1 MTDKVTYGDCIMA
14 ALGAIQANVLRSVLT
29 ALGIIIGVAAVIVMI
44 SVGAGAQKQVDDVIK
59 KLGSNL
65 VIVVPG
71 TTTSGGARGAR
82 GSRRT
87 LTEDDA
93 IAIQNEVP
101 TVRVSAPT
109 VRGSGQI
116 IFGNRNWSTVIRGV
130 TPDYGQAREWEIA
143 DGRWFSNDEVRSAA
157 KVALIGETVSESLFG
172 NDNPVGQI
180 IRIKRVPFTVIGTLV
195 GKGETPMGNDMDDVV
210 FIPLTTAKKRTLGGR
225 RVSGRLVGVV
235 FVKSNSAEV
244 VDDTIRD
251 MTKLL
256 RLRHKIRPGQPND
269 FFVRNLSS
277 ILEARANSSRVM
289 NLLLAAVASISLI
302 VGGIGIMNIMLVSVT
317 ERTREIGLR
326 MAVGAKGRDILLQF
340 LIEAVT
346 LSLIGG
352 VIGIVFG
359 LGGSY
364 IIAMIGDSPAI
375 VQPFSIFLAFG
386 FAAAVGVFFGF
397 YPARKAARLD
407 PIEALRY
414 E

>member
-1 MTDKVTYGDCIMA
+1 MTYGDCIMA

-82 GSRRT
+82 GSRPT
-87 LTEDDA
+87 ITEDDA
-93 IAIQNEVP
+93 IAIQNEIS
-101 TVRVSAPT
+101 TVKVSAPA

-116 IFGNRNWSTVIRGV
+116 IFGNQNWSTVIRGV

-172 NDNPVGQI
+172 NENPVGQI

-364 IIAMIGDSPAI
+364 IIAMIGNSPAI
-375 VQPFSIFLAFG
+375 IQPFSIFLAFG
-386 FAAAVGVFFGF
+386 FAAVVGVFFGF

>member
-1 MTDKVTYGDCIMA
+1 MTYGDCIMA

-93 IAIQNEVP
+93 TAIQNEVP
-101 TVRVSAPT
+101 TVKVSAPT

-116 IFGNRNWSTVIRGV
+116 IFGNQNWSTVIRGV

-364 IIAMIGDSPAI
+364 IIAMIGNSPAI
-375 VQPFSIFLAFG
+375 VQPYSIFLAFG

>member
-1 MTDKVTYGDCIMA
+1 VTYGDCILA

-101 TVRVSAPT
+101 TVKVSAPT

-116 IFGNRNWSTVIRGV
+116 IFGNQNWSTVIRGV

-256 RLRHKIRPGQPND
+256 RLRHKLRPGQPND

-364 IIAMIGDSPAI
+364 IIAMIGNSPAI
-375 VQPFSIFLAFG
+375 VQPYSIFLAFG

>member
-1 MTDKVTYGDCIMA
+1 MTYGDCIMA

-101 TVRVSAPT
+101 TVKVSAPT

-116 IFGNRNWSTVIRGV
+116 IFGNQNWSTVIRGV

-256 RLRHKIRPGQPND
+256 RLRHKIR
-269 FFVRNLSS
+269 LY
-277 ILEARANSSRVM
+277 
-289 NLLLAAVASISLI
+289 
-302 VGGIGIMNIMLVSVT
+302 LV
-317 ERTREIGLR
+317 
-326 MAVGAKGRDILLQF
+326 F
-340 LIEAVT
+340 T
-346 LSLIGG
+346 LS
-352 VIGIVFG
+352 
-359 LGGSY
+359 
-364 IIAMIGDSPAI
+364 
-375 VQPFSIFLAFG
+375 
-386 FAAAVGVFFGF
+386 
-397 YPARKAARLD
+397 
-407 PIEALRY
+407 
-414 E
+414 

>member
-1 MTDKVTYGDCIMA
+1 MTYGDCIMA

-101 TVRVSAPT
+101 TVKVSAPT

-116 IFGNRNWSTVIRGV
+116 IFGNQNWSTVIRGV

-256 RLRHKIRPGQPND
+256 RLRHKLRPGQPND

-359 LGGSY
+359 LCGSY
-364 IIAMIGDSPAI
+364 IIAMIGNSPAI
-375 VQPFSIFLAFG
+375 VQPYSILLAFG

>member
-1 MTDKVTYGDCIMA
+1 MTYGDCIMA

-101 TVRVSAPT
+101 TVKVSAPT

-116 IFGNRNWSTVIRGV
+116 IFGNQNWSTVIRGV

-256 RLRHKIRPGQPND
+256 RLRHKLRPGQPND

-352 VIGIVFG
+352 IIGIVFG

-364 IIAMIGDSPAI
+364 IIAMIGNSPAI
-375 VQPFSIFLAFG
+375 VQPYSIFLAFG

>member
-1 MTDKVTYGDCIMA
+1 MTYGDCIIA

-82 GSRRT
+82 GSRPT
-87 LTEDDA
+87 ITEDDA
-93 IAIQNEVP
+93 IAIQNEIP
-101 TVRVSAPT
+101 TVKVSAPA

-116 IFGNRNWSTVIRGV
+116 IFGNQNWSTVIRGV

-195 GKGETPMGNDMDDVV
+195 GKGETPMGNDMDDAV

-225 RVSGRLVGVV
+225 RLSGRLVGVV

-256 RLRHKIRPGQPND
+256 RQRHKIRPGQPDD

-359 LGGSY
+359 LCGSY
-364 IIAMIGDSPAI
+364 LIAMIGNSPAI

>member
-1 MTDKVTYGDCIMA
+1 MTYGDCIMA

-101 TVRVSAPT
+101 TVKVSAPT

-277 ILEARANSSRVM
+277 ILEARANSSRVL

-364 IIAMIGDSPAI
+364 IIARIGNSPAI

>member
-1 MTDKVTYGDCIMA
+1 VA

-101 TVRVSAPT
+101 TVKVSAPT
-109 VRGSGQI
+109 VKGSGQI
-116 IFGNRNWSTVIRGV
+116 IFGNQNWSTVIRGV
-130 TPDYGQAREWEIA
+130 TPDYGQAREWEIL

-256 RLRHKIRPGQPND
+256 RLRHKLRPGQPND

-352 VIGIVFG
+352 VIGVVFG
-359 LGGSY
+359 ICGSY
-364 IIAMIGDSPAI
+364 IIAMIGNSPAI
-375 VQPFSIFLAFG
+375 VQPSSIFLAFG

-397 YPARKAARLD
+397 YPARKAARLN

>member
-1 MTDKVTYGDCIMA
+1 MTYGDCIMA

-44 SVGAGAQKQVDDVIK
+44 SVVAGAQKQVNEVIK
-59 KLGSNL
+59 KLSSNL

-101 TVRVSAPT
+101 TVKVSAPT

-116 IFGNRNWSTVIRGV
+116 IFGNQNWSTGIRGV

-172 NDNPVGQI
+172 NDNPVWQI

-359 LGGSY
+359 LSGSY
-364 IIAMIGDSPAI
+364 IIAMIGNSPAI
-375 VQPFSIFLAFG
+375 VQPYSIFLAFG

>member
-1 MTDKVTYGDCIMA
+1 MTYGDCIIA

-82 GSRRT
+82 GSRPT
-87 LTEDDA
+87 ITEDDA
-93 IAIQNEVP
+93 IAIQNEIP
-101 TVRVSAPT
+101 TVKVSAPA

-116 IFGNRNWSTVIRGV
+116 IFGNQNWSTVIRGV

-195 GKGETPMGNDMDDVV
+195 GKGETPMGNDMDDAV

-225 RVSGRLVGVV
+225 RLSGRLVGVV

-256 RLRHKIRPGQPND
+256 RQRHKIRPGQPDD

-359 LGGSY
+359 LSGSY
-364 IIAMIGDSPAI
+364 MIAMIGESPAI

-386 FAAAVGVFFGF
+386 FAAVVGVFFGF

>member
-1 MTDKVTYGDCIMA
+1 VA

-101 TVRVSAPT
+101 TVKVSAPT

-116 IFGNRNWSTVIRGV
+116 IFGNQNWSTVIRGV
-130 TPDYGQAREWEIA
+130 TPDYGQAREWEIL

-256 RLRHKIRPGQPND
+256 RLRHKLRPGQPND

-352 VIGIVFG
+352 VIGVVFG
-359 LGGSY
+359 ICGSY
-364 IIAMIGDSPAI
+364 IIAMIGNSPAI

-397 YPARKAARLD
+397 YPVRKAARLN

>member
-1 MTDKVTYGDCIMA
+1 MTYGDCIMA

-101 TVRVSAPT
+101 TVKVSAPT

-116 IFGNRNWSTVIRGV
+116 IFGNQNWSTVIRGV

-364 IIAMIGDSPAI
+364 IIAMIGNSPAI

>member
-1 MTDKVTYGDCIMA
+1 MTYGDCIVA

-101 TVRVSAPT
+101 TVKVSAPT

-116 IFGNRNWSTVIRGV
+116 IFGNQNWSTVIRGV

-364 IIAMIGDSPAI
+364 IIAMIGNSPAI
-375 VQPFSIFLAFG
+375 VQPYSIFLAFG

>member
-1 MTDKVTYGDCIMA
+1 MTYGDSVLA
-14 ALGAIQANVLRSVLT
+14 ALGAIRVNVLRSVLT
-29 ALGIIIGVAAVIVMI
+29 SLGIIIGVAAVIVMI
-44 SVGAGAQKQVDDVIK
+44 SVGAGAQKEVDDVIK

-71 TTTSGGARGAR
+71 TTTSGGARGSR
-82 GSRRT
+82 GSHPT
-87 LTEDDA
+87 ITEDDA
-93 IAIQNEVP
+93 IAIKNEVP
-101 TVRVSAPT
+101 TVEVAAPT
-109 VRGSGQI
+109 VRGAGQV
-116 IFGNRNWSTVIRGV
+116 IFGNQNWSTNITGV
-130 TPDYGQAREWEIA
+130 TPDYGKAREWEIA
-143 DGRWFSNDEVRSAA
+143 DGRWFNDAEVRAAA
-157 KVALIGETVSESLFG
+157 KVALIGETVLENLFG
-172 NDNPVGQI
+172 NDNPVGQS

-195 GKGETPMGNDMDDVV
+195 GKGETPMGNDMDDDI
-210 FIPLTTAKKRTLGGR
+210 FIPLTTAKKRILGGR
-225 RVSGRLVGVV
+225 RLSGRLVGVV
-235 FVKSNSAEV
+235 FVKSHSADV

-251 MTKLL
+251 MTKLI
-256 RLRHKIRPGQPND
+256 RQRHKIRPGQPDD

-289 NLLLAAVASISLI
+289 TFLLAAVASISLI

-326 MAVGAKGRDILLQF
+326 RAVGAKERDILVQF

-352 VIGIVFG
+352 VIGIVLG

-364 IIAMIGDSPAI
+364 SIATIGNWPAI
-375 VQPFSIFLAFG
+375 IQPASVFLAFG
-386 FAAAVGVFFGF
+386 FAAVVGVFFGF
-397 YPARKAARLD
+397 YPARKAAFLD

>member
-1 MTDKVTYGDCIMA
+1 MTYGDCIMA

-87 LTEDDA
+87 RTEDDA

-101 TVRVSAPT
+101 TVKVSAPT

-116 IFGNRNWSTVIRGV
+116 IFGNQNWSTVIRGV

-180 IRIKRVPFTVIGTLV
+180 ISIKRVPFTVIGTLV

-364 IIAMIGDSPAI
+364 IIAMIGNSPAI
-375 VQPFSIFLAFG
+375 VQPYSIFLAFG

-397 YPARKAARLD
+397 YPARKAAQLN

>member
-1 MTDKVTYGDCIMA
+1 MTYGDCIMA

-116 IFGNRNWSTVIRGV
+116 IFGNQNWSTVIRGV

-364 IIAMIGDSPAI
+364 IIAMIGNSPAI
-375 VQPFSIFLAFG
+375 VQPYSIFLAFG

>member
-1 MTDKVTYGDCIMA
+1 MTYGDCIMA

-101 TVRVSAPT
+101 TVKVSAPT

-116 IFGNRNWSTVIRGV
+116 IFGNQNWSTVIRGV

-256 RLRHKIRPGQPND
+256 RQRHKIRPGQPDD

-364 IIAMIGDSPAI
+364 IIAMIGNSPAI
-375 VQPFSIFLAFG
+375 VQPYSIFLAFG

-397 YPARKAARLD
+397 YPARKAAQLN

>member
-1 MTDKVTYGDCIMA
+1 MTYGDCIVA

-101 TVRVSAPT
+101 TVKVSAPT

-116 IFGNRNWSTVIRGV
+116 IFGNQNWSTVIRGV
-130 TPDYGQAREWEIA
+130 TPDYGQAREWEIL

-256 RLRHKIRPGQPND
+256 RLRHKLRPGQPND

-289 NLLLAAVASISLI
+289 NLLLPAVASISLI

-352 VIGIVFG
+352 VIGVVFG
-359 LGGSY
+359 ICGSY
-364 IIAMIGDSPAI
+364 IIAMIGNSPAI

-397 YPARKAARLD
+397 YPARKAARLN

>member
-1 MTDKVTYGDCIMA
+1 MTYGDCIMA

-82 GSRRT
+82 GSRPT
-87 LTEDDA
+87 ITEDDA
-93 IAIQNEVP
+93 IAIQNEIP
-101 TVRVSAPT
+101 TVKVSAPA

-116 IFGNRNWSTVIRGV
+116 IFGNQNWSTVIRGV
-130 TPDYGQAREWEIA
+130 TPDYGQAREWKIA

-195 GKGETPMGNDMDDVV
+195 GKGETPMGNDMDDAV

-225 RVSGRLVGVV
+225 RLSGRLVGVV

-256 RLRHKIRPGQPND
+256 RQRHKIRPGQPDD

-364 IIAMIGDSPAI
+364 MIAMIGESPAI

>member
-1 MTDKVTYGDCIMA
+1 MTYGDCIMA

-101 TVRVSAPT
+101 TVKVSAPT

-116 IFGNRNWSTVIRGV
+116 IFGNQNWSTVIRGV

-256 RLRHKIRPGQPND
+256 RLRHKLRPGQPND

-364 IIAMIGDSPAI
+364 IIAMIGNSPAI
-375 VQPFSIFLAFG
+375 VQPYSIFLAFG

>member
-1 MTDKVTYGDCIMA
+1 MTYGDCIMA

-44 SVGAGAQKQVDDVIK
+44 SVGAGARKQVDDVIK

-101 TVRVSAPT
+101 TVKVSAPT

-116 IFGNRNWSTVIRGV
+116 IFGNQNWSTVIRGV

-364 IIAMIGDSPAI
+364 IIAMIGNSPAI

>member
-1 MTDKVTYGDCIMA
+1 MTYGDCIMA

-101 TVRVSAPT
+101 TVKVSAPT

-116 IFGNRNWSTVIRGV
+116 IFGNQNWSTVIRGV

-269 FFVRNLSS
+269 FFIRNLSS

-364 IIAMIGDSPAI
+364 IIAMIGNSPAI
-375 VQPFSIFLAFG
+375 VQPYSIFLAFG

>member
-1 MTDKVTYGDCIMA
+1 MTYGDCIMA

-101 TVRVSAPT
+101 TVKVSAPT

-116 IFGNRNWSTVIRGV
+116 IFGNQNWSTVIRGV

-244 VDDTIRD
+244 VNDTIRD

-256 RLRHKIRPGQPND
+256 RLRHKLRPGQPND

-364 IIAMIGDSPAI
+364 IIAMIGNSPAI
-375 VQPFSIFLAFG
+375 VQPYSIFLAFG

>member
-1 MTDKVTYGDCIMA
+1 MTYGNCIIA

-82 GSRRT
+82 GSRPT
-87 LTEDDA
+87 ITEDDA
-93 IAIQNEVP
+93 IAIQNEIP
-101 TVRVSAPT
+101 TVKVSAPA

-116 IFGNRNWSTVIRGV
+116 IFGNQNWSTVIRGV

-143 DGRWFSNDEVRSAA
+143 DGRWFNDDEVRSAA
-157 KVALIGETVSESLFG
+157 KVALIGETVAESLFG

-195 GKGETPMGNDMDDVV
+195 GKGETPMGNDMDDAV

-225 RVSGRLVGVV
+225 RLSGRLVGVV

-256 RLRHKIRPGQPND
+256 RQRHKIRPGQPDD

-364 IIAMIGDSPAI
+364 MIAMIGESPAI

>member
-1 MTDKVTYGDCIMA
+1 MTYGDCILA

-101 TVRVSAPT
+101 TVKVSAPT

-116 IFGNRNWSTVIRGV
+116 IFGNQNWSTVIRGV
-130 TPDYGQAREWEIA
+130 TLDYGQAREWEIA

-364 IIAMIGDSPAI
+364 IIAMIGNSPAI
-375 VQPFSIFLAFG
+375 VQPYSIFLAFG